1 MFLVKALC
9 SINIFCIEL
18 SQFCCMDVLQNIAA
32 SAQVKELKKSPYY
45 TKSQTNFERKTQ
57 KSLKARRVYILFFDF
72 IFKCLPQV
80 SQARVLI
87 LNVGI
92 IVSEGWG
99 DKSTKTGVLIK
110 RDKQCERGMHAE
122 MQEMLALGAGE
133 HALLK

>member
-1 MFLVKALC
+1 M
-9 SINIFCIEL
+9 S
-18 SQFCCMDVLQNIAA
+18 
-32 SAQVKELKKSPYY
+32 
-45 TKSQTNFERKTQ
+45 
-57 KSLKARRVYILFFDF
+57 
-72 IFKCLPQV
+72 
-80 SQARVLI
+80 I